1 MSTEIWVFMLGA
13 LVILLTLLGVYGT
26 TLDTKML
33 IFTPIISAASGI
45 FLMVFYRKVIR
56 ALRGIWQQW
65 HGSWS
70 RRDLD
75 LGALVRSFVI
85 EVLFQRQLFRD
96 NRVRWIRHI
105 FIYLGFVGLWI
116 LDLVFFFFT
125 KIVKVPERDPLRLFL
140 DFGLDLYGGILLI
153 GLTVALIRAYLVR
166 GSKGS
171 IYNDTPAVVLFFVV
185 TASGFL
191 LEALRLAAVPYEPHL
206 AWSFI
211 GLALARLLQ
220 STGLPWDSL
229 YQGTWIF
236 HAILAS
242 ASIAYIPLSR
252 MVHIVAVPMGR
263 LLESQQKMLAAK
275 IESVGRGLMRR

>member
-13 LVILLTLLGVYGT
+13 LAILLTLLGVYGT
-26 TLDTKML
+26 TMDAKML
-33 IFTPIISAASGI
+33 IFTPIISVASGI

-75 LGALVRSFVI
+75 FGALARNFVI

-96 NRVRWIRHI
+96 NRVRWIRHV
-105 FIYLGFVGLWI
+105 FIYWGFVGLWI
-116 LDLVFFFFT
+116 LDLAFFFFT
-125 KIVKVPERDPLRLFL
+125 KIVKVPEREPLRLFL

-153 GLTVALIRAYLVR
+153 GLTVALVRAYFVR

-171 IYNDTPAVVLFFVV
+171 IYNDTPAVVLFFIVA
-185 TASGFL
+185 ASGFL
-191 LEALRLAAVPYEPHL
+191 LEALRLAGVPYEPYM

-211 GLALARLLQ
+211 GLPLARLLQ
-220 STGLPWDSL
+220 SMALPWDSL
-229 YQGTWIF
+229 YQGVWIF
-236 HAILAS
+236 HAVIAS
-242 ASIAYIPLSR
+242 VSIAYIPLSR
-252 MVHIVAVPMGR
+252 MVHIIAVPMGR
-263 LLESQQKMLAAK
+263 LLESQQKMLTAK
-275 IESVGRGLMRR
+275 IESVGRGLMGR